1 MFDNFFSTICLCI
14 NQKDLSTN
22 SININ
27 NLVLNEKEKE
37 NVCFNI
43 NNNNKNLNS
52 SSTNEKNLFF
62 SKKLIKDN
70 KNPIRSH
77 IKNNVNNNKNVSRRA
92 SVESLKLINQ
102 KKRNKHVVE
111 YIENEN
117 KIFTDF
123 LVKVDDIINE
133 CVEIKSVSES
143 SDDSKQ

>member
-1 MFDNFFSTICLCI
+1 M
-14 NQKDLSTN
+14 
-22 SININ
+22 
-27 NLVLNEKEKE
+27 
-37 NVCFNI
+37 
-43 NNNNKNLNS
+43 
-52 SSTNEKNLFF
+52 
-62 SKKLIKDN
+62 
-70 KNPIRSH
+70 
-77 IKNNVNNNKNVSRRA
+77 NNNKNVSRRA